1 MSAAVLCMVLTAAV
15 LHAVWNIAAKRAD
28 GSGALFVWAYQ
39 AAGAVLLTGPAAVLL
54 LRDPEALTPRVL
66 AAAVVTA
73 LLHIGY
79 GVSLQKGYAQG
90 DLSVVY
96 PVARGTGPALTLL
109 IAVAVLG
116 ERPGVWAA
124 AGAVG
129 IVAGIVIVTLQ
140 GRSSVSGSP
149 DPATLRRGL
158 LWGLLT
164 GAFIAGY
171 TLWDDHVVGAGE
183 VSPVLYFWLCSALQ
197 ALLLG
202 PVAVRRRSE
211 LRGLLTRRWGTVLT
225 VGVLSPA
232 AYILV
237 LFAMQQ
243 APVSLI
249 APLRETSVVI
259 GLVLARI
266 LFGERGLASR
276 LAGAALVVAG
286 VALIAAG

>member
-1 MSAAVLCMVLTAAV
+1 MRRPPAPQGPQATAAQS
-15 LHAVWNIAAKRAD
+15 ASAEEQT
-28 GSGALFVWAYQ
+28 GSATRGRGAQ
-39 AAGAVLLTGPAAVLL
+39 PPG
-54 LRDPEALTPRVL
+54 
-66 AAAVVTA
+66 
-73 LLHIGY
+73 
-79 GVSLQKGYAQG
+79 
-90 DLSVVY
+90 
-96 PVARGTGPALTLL
+96 GT
-109 IAVAVLG
+109 
-116 ERPGVWAA
+116 
-124 AGAVG
+124 
-129 IVAGIVIVTLQ
+129 
-140 GRSSVSGSP
+140 
-149 DPATLRRGL
+149 ATLRRGL
-158 LWGLLT
+158 FWGLLT

-197 ALLLG
+197 AVLLG